1 MSKLRVQ
8 KLRLVHKK
16 VMFDRIHL
24 GPLKKNLPHLT
35 TFFTSRVFA
44 AEISS
49 SGRQLSYLLFQIAKV
64 LVIMGVIVT
73 HRPLLI
79 QVVFR

>member
-24 GPLKKNLPHLT
+24 GPVKNLPHLT

-64 LVIMGVIVT
+64 LVIIGVIVT
-73 HRPLLI
+73 HRPLII